1 MFRLTVGRR
10 LALVVVLT
18 VVSIAFIVSSAFGRT
33 QSEGME
39 QTATQMAA
47 IADPLGSLIEN
58 EISLAIRLLE
68 LSAAGVDDNTTSADA
83 AAELESRGF
92 LAVEALSP
100 GDTSTLDATSNFLS
114 QAANASTI
122 GATQRVDDQIAVL
135 LGTPISGS
143 NEFLTAQY
151 DISGILVA
159 VSGARSGNSTEAL
172 LAFRTPEGL
181 ADFFS
186 PSRHNRDES
195 IGQPDAATARFL
207 DDVFESDEL
216 LTSPDIELNGRRSVL
231 AARRIPGVEWA
242 LVVATDRDDANIGSA
257 PPWLIPVILVIGLV
271 ALAPIAILRGRLQQV
286 TRGAQELYRDR
297 LVHPLRDSKDDEIG
311 VLSRTL
317 QSLDERL
324 ETETSRRSRA
334 ATSLEHQ
341 ATHDPLTGLANRG
354 KLVEELTV
362 ALNKR
367 TPTALLFCDIDNFK
381 GINDSQGHEAGDAVL
396 KLIANQL
403 GSVCGPNELIAR
415 FGGDE
420 FCVLSRT
427 EAQGARHL
435 ASKVERALDTT
446 CVVNDQHLRV
456 GGSVGLAIAK
466 VTDTPDSLLKS
477 ADLAM
482 YREKERRR
490 GLRRA
495 AEGGL
500 GDEFEISLEQIR
512 LVYQPVVEIAD
523 GTIVGVEV
531 LARYMHPVLGML
543 DPSSFLPPGTE
554 QGMFDKFDLEIFSRS
569 IAQLS
574 AWLADGVV
582 DERFS
587 MSVNLKPDSVSDS
600 DSTRKIFEILR
611 QHRVPATMLQ
621 IEVTEHRLHSH
632 EDDLIHS
639 LNLLRERGIKVAIDD
654 FGIEG
659 SNVDRLVQIPSDT
672 VKIDRSFVSE
682 IDVDERSLARL
693 KAILEI
699 VATETLTPIAEGVER
714 TTQAEILR
722 DLGVPLGQGFLW
734 HAPISA
740 IALTPLLGRASRWTR
755 RRQTPRVPGRH

>member
-1 MFRLTVGRR
+1 MAT
-10 LALVVVLT
+10 
-18 VVSIAFIVSSAFGRT
+18 
-33 QSEGME
+33 
-39 QTATQMAA
+39 TAE
-47 IADPLGSLIEN
+47 PLGSLIEN
-58 EISLAIRLLE
+58 EIALASRLLE
-68 LSAAGVDDNTTSADA
+68 LSAAGVDATTTSADVA
-83 AAELESRGF
+83 TELESLGF
-92 LAVEALSP
+92 LSVEALSP
-100 GDTSTLDATSNFLS
+100 GDTSTLGASQNFGS
-114 QAANASTI
+114 QAANTSTI
-122 GATQRVDDQIAVL
+122 GATQRVDGGVAVL
-135 LGTPISGS
+135 LGTPVPASG
-143 NEFLTAQY
+143 EILIGRY
-151 DISGILVA
+151 DVASILVA
-159 VSGARSGNSTEAL
+159 VSGAQSGESTEAL
-172 LAFRTPEGL
+172 LAARNPEGI
-181 ADFFS
+181 ADIFS
-186 PSRHNRDES
+186 PSRHNDGEP
-195 IGQPDAATARFL
+195 IGQPDATTAQFL
-207 DDVFESDEL
+207 DQVFDSDEII
-216 LTSPDIELNGRRSVL
+216 TSSDVILNGRESVL

-242 LVVATDRDDANIGSA
+242 LIVATDRDDANVGSA
-257 PPWLIPVILVIGLV
+257 PPWLIPVIVVIGLL
-271 ALAPIAILRGRLQQV
+271 ALIPIAVLRGRLQVV

-297 LVHPLRDSKDDEIG
+297 LVQPLRDSKDDEIG

-324 ETETSRRSRA
+324 QAETSRRSRA

-354 KLVEELTV
+354 KLVEELTI
-362 ALNKR
+362 ALNDR
-367 TPTALLFCDIDNFK
+367 SPAALLFCDIDNFK
-381 GINDSQGHEAGDAVL
+381 GINDTHGHEAGDVVL
-396 KLIANQL
+396 KFVANQL

-420 FCVLSRT
+420 FCVLSHT

-446 CVVNDQHLRV
+446 CVVNDQQLRV

-490 GLRRA
+490 GLRRS

-500 GDEFEISLEQIR
+500 GDDVEISLEQIR
-512 LVYQPVVEIAD
+512 LVYQPVVEITEGA
-523 GTIVGVEV
+523 IVGVEV

-574 AWLADGVV
+574 AWLSDGVV

-587 MSVNLKPDSVSDS
+587 MSVNLKPDHVSDS

-639 LNLLRERGIKVAIDD
+639 LHLLRERGIKVAIDD

-659 SNVDRLVQIPSDT
+659 SNVDRLVGIPSDT

-682 IDVDERSLARL
+682 IDVDDRALARL

-699 VATETLTPIAEGVER
+699 VATESLTPIAEGVER
-714 TTQAEILR
+714 TRQAEILR
-722 DLGVPLGQGFLW
+722 ELGVPLGQGFLW

-755 RRQTPRVPGRH
+755 RRQTPPVSGRH